1 VKRLLIDEC
10 LSQTL
15 VAAAKSRGMEA
26 DHVVWLGKRGFQDW
40 NLVPFAIEQNY
51 ALVTNNRQ
59 DFLREYARVALH
71 DGLIIIVPMVSR
83 IEQVRLFNIALDA
96 VETLPDTVNKLV
108 EVFADG
114 SINVTD
120 WPATDVNE
128 I

>member
-1 VKRLLIDEC
+1 
-10 LSQTL
+10 
-15 VAAAKSRGMEA
+15 MEA